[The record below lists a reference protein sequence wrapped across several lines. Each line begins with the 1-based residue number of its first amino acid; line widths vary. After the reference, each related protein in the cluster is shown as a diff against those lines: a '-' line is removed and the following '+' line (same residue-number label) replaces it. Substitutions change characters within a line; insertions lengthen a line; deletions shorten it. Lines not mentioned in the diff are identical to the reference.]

1 MLKKLL
7 ITTFFTNWISG
18 FQFLIILNYFS
29 AKDSTIEALKYSAL
43 ALLFNRIGRL
53 VAVTTSLWNADIFK
67 KYDHLIYSFVFVISI
82 ILQHFNY
89 DFNFIL
95 SSFLLGIGM
104 SGTTIAQRWRITD
117 VVDTRANLYYSI
129 LSISGWGIGI
139 VLPSIFIYYKF
150 QLINIPLQILLMFP
164 IIYYSIFVANYL
176 DEKTQLRSKT
186 SDIKKSVVL
195 DLRSEKTKYIYIF
208 FSALIVACTASIFNG
223 TLISLLKNTYNLN
236 DLQISL
242 SFLLN
247 LMGSLVLFL
256 RPTFFENRN
265 SIIWLAISNII
276 FIVLTY
282 LIMFNLNTTVLLL
295 SVLLIGTIIT
305 LSSTFQ
311 LEIIATLN
319 PYRMSI
325 RRIHVLAELSAIF
338 GGAVVYIMSI
348 ANYDSKTQL
357 LVLSFVATLMLFLSM
372 RNENKETSRPY
383 KMRLACKEDLEF
395 IVKLYDECED
405 PTIGQGKFPESR
417 KRFFTGNQCVEIPLD
432 PPIDG
437 FTLLVYYIIEDYRS
451 NKVGC
456 ITNLRNDKNHEEIG
470 MLLNS
475 MNRGKGLGSTALL
488 YAVGIRKQFAKKI
501 TGIIAESN
509 IACVKAS
516 LNAGAKVLS
525 KSNYQGYTQNFLN
538 VEFFNRGDL

>member
-7 ITTFFTNWISG
+7 ITSFITNWISG

-29 AKDSTIEALKYSAL
+29 AKESTTEALKYSVL
-43 ALLFNRIGRL
+43 ALLLNRIGRL
-53 VAVTTSLWNADIFK
+53 VAVITSLWNVEIFK
-67 KYDHLIYSFVFVISI
+67 KYDHLIYSIPFVISI

-104 SGTTIAQRWRITD
+104 SGTTISQRWRITD

-139 VLPSIFIYYKF
+139 ILPSIISYYKF
-150 QLINIPLQILLMFP
+150 QYINMPLQILLMFS
-164 IIYYSIFVANYL
+164 IIYYSIYLVNYL
-176 DEKTQLRSKT
+176 EKETRLRSKT
-186 SDIKKSVVL
+186 SDIKKSFAL
-195 DLRSEKTKYIYIF
+195 DLRSEKAKYLYIF
-208 FSALIVACTASIFNG
+208 FSAFIVACTASIFNG
-223 TLISLLKNTYNLN
+223 TLISLLKNTYRLN

-242 SFLLN
+242 SFLFN
-247 LMGSLVLFL
+247 LLGSLVLFL
-256 RPTFFENRN
+256 RPTFFEKRN
-265 SIIWLAISNII
+265 SAIWLANSNII
-276 FIVLTY
+276 FILLTF
-282 LIMFNLNTTVLLL
+282 LIMFNLNITTLFLLI
-295 SVLLIGTIIT
+295 LLIGAIIT

-311 LEIIATLN
+311 LEIIATVN
-319 PYRMSI
+319 PYRLSI
-325 RRIHVLAELSAIF
+325 RRIHVFSELAAIF
-338 GGAVVYIMSI
+338 GGAVVYAMSI
-348 ANYDSKTQL
+348 ANIDSKTQL

-372 RNENKETSRPY
+372 RNEKKETSHPY
-383 KMRLACKEDLEF
+383 KIRLACKDDLEF
-395 IVKLYDECED
+395 IVRLYDECED

-417 KRFFTGNQCVEIPLD
+417 KLFFTGDQCVEIPLD

-437 FTLLVYYIIEDYRS
+437 FTLLVYYIIEDYHS

-475 MNRGKGLGSTALL
+475 MSRGKGLGSTALL
-488 YAVGIRKQFAKKI
+488 YTVGIRKQFAKKI